1 MKTPVHLCI
10 GQEAAAAGVG
20 LQLKKEDYIFSTH
33 RNHGHNLVKGANMIT
48 YSAVEAD
55 SPSLVIVLTLE
66 KAGTRGLT
74 EDELLALASDKVL
87 IDPRLADLLTD
98 KMAVLENNRY
108 SLTGKGRF
116 MARANLRAEYILSND
131 LRLESQNLSMSVNFC
146 LLFETKSLQ
155 ALIGRIHG
163 IDPSLSAEV
172 YKDITRAFGD
182 HHPNGYLA
190 NGINDRDTY
199 YMCNR

>member
-1 MKTPVHLCI
+1 MKTMLWGSGIFAAGFILHVLWWRISLPKRQTKTLLILMFAVLAA
-10 GQEAAAAGVG
+10 GLFFLRTQAAADELAHIALYVTS
-20 LQLKKEDYIFSTH
+20 LILAY
-33 RNHGHNLVKGANMIT
+33 MIT

-116 MARANLRAEYILSND
+116 MAG
-131 LRLESQNLSMSVNFC
+131 
-146 LLFETKSLQ
+146 LFETYRKIMG
-155 ALIGRIHG
+155 AGKG
-163 IDPSLSAEV
+163 
-172 YKDITRAFGD
+172 G
-182 HHPNGYLA
+182 
-190 NGINDRDTY
+190 
-199 YMCNR
+199 